1 MHPSAWSRAATL
13 SLVLLLA
20 VSQSLSPGDANAK
33 PRITWRAVPGI
44 DITPELRRHID
55 AVAALYF
62 AKAKRPLEI
71 TSGYR
76 SPRRQ
81 ADAMYTKLAVGGSL
95 GLYKNQALTV
105 PLTKAY
111 REGRKKRW
119 KRDRIV
125 DAMAKVLEAQVSQGQ
140 YLSRHMRGLAFDI
153 RSTGMTARQR
163 QHLLAAIR
171 EVGQMRIIL
180 ERRPPHFH
188 VEIMKPKASN
198 AAAPNTPDA
207 TPRPDAPDG
216 PNAPGGLR
224 VEPPP
229 PEPQPRPEPDDEPS
243 EIPDDAPPR

>member
-1 MHPSAWSRAATL
+1 MSPTLAPSEAH
-13 SLVLLLA
+13 
-20 VSQSLSPGDANAK
+20 AK
-33 PRITWRAVPGI
+33 PRVTWRAVPGI

-55 AVAALYF
+55 AVADLYF
-62 AKAKRPLEI
+62 AKAKRILEV

-119 KRDRIV
+119 KRERIV
-125 DAMAKVLEAQVSQGQ
+125 NAMAEVLEAQVARGQ

-163 QHLLAAIR
+163 QHLIAAIR
-171 EVGQMRIIL
+171 EVGQMRVIL
-180 ERRPPHFH
+180 ERKPPHFH
-188 VEIMKPKASN
+188 VEIMRPKAPATPVSPDS
-198 AAAPNTPDA
+198 ADQRDEPGAPRSPDGADDNTP
-207 TPRPDAPDG
+207 R
-216 PNAPGGLR
+216 
-224 VEPPP
+224 P
-229 PEPQPRPEPDDEPS
+229 PEPQPDDEPS
-243 EIPDDAPPR
+243 EIPDDAPTP

>member
-1 MHPSAWSRAATL
+1 
-13 SLVLLLA
+13 
-20 VSQSLSPGDANAK
+20 VSQSLAPGEANAK
-33 PRITWRAVPGI
+33 PRVTWRAVPGI

-55 AVAALYF
+55 VVADLYF
-62 AKAKRPLEI
+62 AKTKRPLEI

-95 GLYKNQALTV
+95 ALYKNQALTV

-125 DAMAKVLEAQVSQGQ
+125 DAMAGVLEAQVAQGQ

-171 EVGQMRIIL
+171 EVGQMRVIL

-198 AAAPNTPDA
+198 AAAPGAPDSAVQRGRTDPTRGSDGTDDNTP
-207 TPRPDAPDG
+207 R
-216 PNAPGGLR
+216 
-224 VEPPP
+224 P
-229 PEPQPRPEPDDEPS
+229 PEPQPDDEPS
-243 EIPDDAPPR
+243 EIPDDAPTP

>member
-1 MHPSAWSRAATL
+1 MTLSTGSRAATL
-13 SLVLLLA
+13 ALVLLLA
-20 VSQSLSPGDANAK
+20 VSPTLAPSEANAK
-33 PRITWRAVPGI
+33 PRVTWRAVPGI

-55 AVAALYF
+55 VVAELYF
-62 AKAKRPLEI
+62 AKTKRPLEI

-95 GLYKNQALTV
+95 ALYKNQALTV
-105 PLTKAY
+105 PLAKAY

-125 DAMAKVLEAQVSQGQ
+125 AAMADVLEAQVARGQ

-163 QHLLAAIR
+163 QHLIAAIR
-171 EVGQMRIIL
+171 EVGQMRVIL

-188 VEIMKPKASN
+188 VEIMKPKAAS
-198 AAAPNTPDA
+198 PGTPDS
-207 TPRPDAPDG
+207 PPDRPDAPRSPDSSDDNT
-216 PNAPGGLR
+216 PR
-224 VEPPP
+224 P
-229 PEPQPRPEPDDEPS
+229 PEPRPEDEPS
-243 EIPDDAPPR
+243 EIPDDAPTP